1 MAPAS
6 TASAARAR
14 CRDFGIQLRAKQ
26 KLKGYYGDVT
36 EKQFKQTFQRRQPDE
51 GRRRRRT

>member
-14 CRDFGIQLRAKQ
+14 SATYGIQLRAKQ

-36 EKQFKQTFQRRQPDE
+36 EKQFK
-51 GRRRRRT
+51 RTYPGSERA

>member
-36 EKQFKQTFQRRQPDE
+36 EKQFKQTYQRSQP
-51 GRRRRRT
+51 R